1 MATGLMT
8 VGKDPFGGWQYL
20 YRLEVV
26 IELATVR
33 VAEYLWELI
42 LAGSNL
48 FVLAFKCKKKNV
60 KLYLTNISHYTL
72 GTAFDII
79 QKWIVQITNI
89 LEHALTCLCMTH
101 AERTAV
107 LQRKNAG
114 ILYVSNM
121 SSVSFSLFCFVFHC
135 AG

>member
-1 MATGLMT
+1 MGTN
-8 VGKDPFGGWQYL
+8 FG
-20 YRLEVV
+20 R
-26 IELATVR
+26 
-33 VAEYLWELI
+33 
-42 LAGSNL
+42 
-48 FVLAFKCKKKNV
+48 FKFFMLAFKCKKKL
-60 KLYLTNISHYTL
+60 KLYLTKISHCTL

-79 QKWIVQITNI
+79 QKWILQITNI
-89 LEHALTCLCMTH
+89 LEHALTCPCVTY

-114 ILYVSNM
+114 TLYVSNM